1 MNKKTFLTILSLIIS
16 VVFIFVIV
24 IDLYS
29 VNHIIDNTSSDF
41 KPTIIID
48 AGHGGEDSGAVS
60 TDNILEK
67 NLNLEISLKLRD
79 LFVYSGFEVLLTR
92 ETDIMLQSNN
102 KNLSRKQSDLQNRVD
117 IFNSSVD
124 NVVIS
129 IHQNK
134 FEQEQYSGTQVF
146 FSQNNADSEYLASS
160 IQTCVKSLIQKDN
173 DREIKK
179 AGSDIYILDNC
190 NVPAVL
196 VECGFLSN
204 QEEKLRLS
212 DDRYQSELTY
222 CIYLGFLEY
231 YYRNY

>member
-79 LFVYSGFEVLLTR
+79 LFVCSGFEVLLTR
-92 ETDIMLQSNN
+92 EADIMLQSDN
-102 KNLSRKQSDLQNRVD
+102 KYLTRKQSDLQNRVNM
-117 IFNSSVD
+117 FNSSVD

-146 FSQNNADSEYLASS
+146 FSQNNSDSEYLASS
-160 IQTCVKSLIQKDN
+160 IQTCVKSLIQKNN

-204 QEEKLRLS
+204 QEEKSRLS
-212 DDRYQSELTY
+212 DDRYQSELAY